1 MAENWICRPII
12 VVTWWPLNACYA
24 ESSESNYF
32 SSGHELP
39 IFASSSPLEIATYS
53 SVCQAFF
60 CHKILKA
67 LILTSKG
74 LHFPQNLSVSLAIF
88 YSIYVLVCVIF
99 VICKWSLAKN
109 EPCHPVRNIE
119 FLCVKATGII
129 FMSWCSRALLLPSC
143 CGQWFYSLISPYY
156 ICVCI
161 YLAPLIR

>member
-53 SVCQAFF
+53 SVFQ
-60 CHKILKA
+60 
-67 LILTSKG
+67 
-74 LHFPQNLSVSLAIF
+74 AIF
-88 YSIYVLVCVIF
+88 FKPNLFESTYPAFQRVAFSQKSFQKSGHVLFQVYYLCTDLHY
-99 VICKWSLAKN
+99 ICDMWVVTLAKN
-109 EPCHPVRNIE
+109 EPCYPVSNVE

-129 FMSWCSRALLLPSC
+129 FMSWCSRALLLPC

-156 ICVCI
+156 ICV
-161 YLAPLIR
+161 Y